1 MLSVVVSRRPSVEEG
16 SRSKASKATRARRE
30 GGAWEGESARG
41 RRVPGRCRGVGDAAS
56 ARVARVAT
64 RGTRGVRD
72 EVCGR
77 GGITRIFPRA
87 SWTIFVPRERGGKA
101 RFGWAVIGS
110 WGTRNEDLRCPH
122 IISFPRTSAAGATNA
137 RPPRAAVARSTRSL
151 SRISASDNLFL
162 FASWQRLAS
171 TPRRARWWRLPARR
185 RRQSPRAAGAPG
197 VTWGGVWPRR
207 RGMKAGSRAGDRV
220 WIMTATM
227 SRTRAPTGV
236 ASALGAGAAG

>member
-110 WGTRNEDLRCPH
+110 RGTQKRGSTLPH
-122 IISFPRTSAAGATNA
+122 IIFFPRASAAGATNA
-137 RPPRAAVARSTRSL
+137 PARLALQLHVRLVPCREYRRPITYSYSPAGSASLPSPVAR
-151 SRISASDNLFL
+151 D
-162 FASWQRLAS
+162 
-171 TPRRARWWRLPARR
+171 
-185 RRQSPRAAGAPG
+185 
-197 VTWGGVWPRR
+197 GGVFR
-207 RGMKAGSRAGDRV
+207 RGGDSSRRGRLGRLGSPGAGSGLGDAGWRRGAERAIGC
-220 WIMTATM
+220 
-227 SRTRAPTGV
+227 G
-236 ASALGAGAAG
+236 

>member
-1 MLSVVVSRRPSVEEG
+1 MLSVVVSRRPPVEEG

-110 WGTRNEDLRCPH
+110 RGTQKRGSTLPH
-122 IISFPRTSAAGATNA
+122 IIFFPRASAAGATNA
-137 RPPRAAVARSTRSL
+137 PARLALVARSTRSL

-171 TPRRARWWRLPARR
+171 IPRRARWWRLPARR

-207 RGMKAGSRAGDRV
+207 RGVEAGSRAGDRV